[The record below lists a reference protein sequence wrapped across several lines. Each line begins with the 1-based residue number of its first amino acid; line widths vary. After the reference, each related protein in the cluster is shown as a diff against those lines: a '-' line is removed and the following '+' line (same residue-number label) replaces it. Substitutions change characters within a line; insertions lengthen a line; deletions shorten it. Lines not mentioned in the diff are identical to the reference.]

1 MILVQKNMC
10 ILRNMEKM
18 DAPALHRPQ
27 RPPGARTLERL
38 LAAAEDQLREEEVD
52 LFTIQK
58 VLDRIGL
65 SVGAF
70 YHHFP
75 DKTALLHAVQER
87 VHARLEPRILAALAA
102 EAQVE
107 ESLDEAV
114 DHCIDILIDNMLKE
128 RELLRAFAILSVF
141 DPVMR
146 RKGGEDDHDRR
157 GAFLEAV
164 LAGHREEIGHPDPE
178 GAVAMA
184 YAMSATVMNT
194 RLFFLGPDSEL
205 RFGVTDESI
214 FRQLKL
220 SLGGFLRGNG
230 TD

>member
-1 MILVQKNMC
+1 MEMC
-10 ILRNMEKM
+10 ILHNMDKT
-18 DAPALHRPQ
+18 DASAPYKPPQ

-75 DKTALLHAVQER
+75 DKTALQHAVQER
-87 VHARLEPRILAALAA
+87 VHARLEPRILAALAD

-107 ESLDEAV
+107 ESLEEAV
-114 DHCIDILIDNMLKE
+114 DHCVDILIDNMLRE
-128 RELLRAFAILSVF
+128 RELLRAFTILSVF

-146 RKGGEDDHDRR
+146 RKGEQINHARR
-157 GAFLEAV
+157 SAFLEAV
-164 LAGHREEIGHPDPE
+164 LATHREEIGHPDPD
-178 GAVAMA
+178 GAMGMA
-184 YAMSATVMNT
+184 YAMYTSVLNT
-194 RLFFLGPDSEL
+194 RMFFLGPDSEL

-220 SLGGFLRGNG
+220 SLGSFLRGNG
-230 TD
+230 SN